1 MSDNEGNNRRKL
13 LPENLEDLDRDP
25 PDGPAGIALFLSHCD
40 QQVSHNEERKNKE
53 QTFLNIN
60 YLDFFYSMAEDEELL
75 DCFLDLPNMEK
86 AEKNLLTFEWI
97 EEGQLQDL
105 QLHYRKHQ
113 HPTQFITR

>member
-60 YLDFFYSMAEDEELL
+60 YLDFF
-75 DCFLDLPNMEK
+75 
-86 AEKNLLTFEWI
+86 TQW
-97 EEGQLQDL
+97 
-105 QLHYRKHQ
+105 RKMRNYLIASSIS
-113 HPTQFITR
+113 PTWRKRKKIY